1 MQYTIGKR
9 FTRRQKKNEFI
20 FCLYSEVGEG
30 SHCEI
35 SVERDGSYWIT
46 PLEGNA
52 TSVNGDEIYEKT
64 QLNHGD
70 YLSLGINCSVEDDMV
85 SYIEIYNQKWGGVPI
100 FLFEVGILSIIIETE
115 FLTSFLFSAI
125 ENFKN

>member
-1 MQYTIGKR
+1 M
-9 FTRRQKKNEFI
+9 
-20 FCLYSEVGEG
+20 
-30 SHCEI
+30 
-35 SVERDGSYWIT
+35 
-46 PLEGNA
+46 EGNA